1 MKKILSVMAA
11 LALCCS
17 VFAQGVHLYKNG
29 GRITINANEVDSLVY
44 FPGYEPGQ
52 SIFEYID
59 QTIQKALNTNIW
71 EIGDDGFWY
80 KNGEKTN
87 FCALGQKGEKGERG
101 LDGEPGM
108 SALEIW
114 LRYGEVND
122 YNRDGD
128 IDEYDFL
135 LSLKGEKGDM
145 GDKGDPGEKGDPGS
159 DGEPGMSAYDIWMRY
174 GETSDYDGDGDIDEE
189 DFLLSLMGYKGDK
202 GEPGNPGEKGEPGM
216 SAYDIWMATGLG
228 ADIDGDGYI
237 DEMDFLFWLK
247 Q

>member
-87 FCALGQKGEKGERG
+87 FCALGQKGEKGDTG
-101 LDGEPGM
+101 YP
-108 SALEIW
+108 
-114 LRYGEVND
+114 GEVG
-122 YNRDGD
+122 R
-128 IDEYDFL
+128 
-135 LSLKGEKGDM
+135 
-145 GDKGDPGEKGDPGS
+145 P
-159 DGEPGMSAYDIWMRY
+159 GEPGMSAYDIWMRY
-174 GETSDYDGDGDIDEE
+174 GETSDYDGDGDIDEY